1 MFQHDAHCIT
11 YGQQLPAFVAFM
23 TNKPNPPE
31 HAAYMARAAELYPKL
46 PAGAQ
51 QSALHCLETLGS
63 GYAKRYASNALARES
78 ANQRFIMGM
87 TLATH
92 RAQQADKLKPYS
104 FEGVASPARRRLYKT
119 TQERYADYM
128 AEQRPIVEARHAK
141 QRKTAEAKLAAAL
154 AAVAPQQQP
163 AAFERTP

>member
-1 MFQHDAHCIT
+1 MSMYLGEHDAHVIA
-11 YGQQLPAFVAFM
+11 YGYQRPEFVAFM

-31 HAAYMARAAELYPKL
+31 HAAFMARAAELYPKL

-51 QSALHCLETLGS
+51 QNALHCLETLGK

-78 ANQRFIMGM
+78 ANQRHIMGM

-104 FEGVASPARRRLYKT
+104 FEGVASPARHRLYKT
-119 TQERYADYM
+119 VQARYADYM
-128 AEQRPIVEARHAK
+128 AEQRPIVEARRAK
-141 QRKTAEAKLAAAL
+141 ERKAAEAKYAAAL
-154 AAVAPQQQP
+154 AAVSPQQN
-163 AAFERTP
+163 AAA